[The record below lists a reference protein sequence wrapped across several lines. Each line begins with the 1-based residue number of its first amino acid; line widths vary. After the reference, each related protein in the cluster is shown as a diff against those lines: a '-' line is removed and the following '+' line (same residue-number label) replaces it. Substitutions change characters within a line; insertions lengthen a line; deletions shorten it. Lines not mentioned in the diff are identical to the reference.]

1 MLLIQNIENEGIWNI
16 RLINFANKIIDH
28 ISIFNENFEK
38 QLIDYV
44 MIMENKFYEDY

>member
-1 MLLIQNIENEGIWNI
+1 MEYSNKQ
-16 RLINFANKIIDH
+16 FYKSKIIGH

-44 MIMENKFYEDY
+44 MIMENKFYGDY

>member
-1 MLLIQNIENEGIWNI
+1 MEYSNKQ
-16 RLINFANKIIDH
+16 FCKSKIIGH

-44 MIMENKFYEDY
+44 MITENKFYGDY